1 MRKCSYSNI
10 PRTHR
15 TISWITLLLGRL
27 YISIP
32 WCTFMIAKKNRLTE
46 YQLRKVLAR
55 KKPFFS
61 YMFIANILQNKEKIG
76 RAGILLSGK
85 CTKWSVNRNFW
96 RRKFYDLSLPYLE
109 QWDCDI
115 VFVPKKWIALNYKD
129 SLQFAEFEKNI
140 TFLYKT
146 IQKTQCSPLKNN
158 KNLQ

>member
-1 MRKCSYSNI
+1 
-10 PRTHR
+10 
-15 TISWITLLLGRL
+15 
-27 YISIP
+27 
-32 WCTFMIAKKNRLTE
+32 
-46 YQLRKVLAR
+46 
-55 KKPFFS
+55 
-61 YMFIANILQNKEKIG
+61 MFIANILQNKEKIG

-85 CTKWSVNRNFW
+85 CTKGSVNRNFW

-109 QWDCDI
+109 QGDCDI
-115 VFVPKKWIALNYKD
+115 VFVPKKGIALNYKD